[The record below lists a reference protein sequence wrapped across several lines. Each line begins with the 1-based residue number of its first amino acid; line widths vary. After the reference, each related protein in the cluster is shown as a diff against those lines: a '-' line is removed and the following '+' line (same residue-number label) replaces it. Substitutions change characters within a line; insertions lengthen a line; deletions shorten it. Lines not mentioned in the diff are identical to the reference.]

1 MTRKVSPDG
10 RGTVERQPSASSL
23 AGRVTLRL
31 GGWVL
36 EAAAIATL
44 ALVVLASLLRPVV
57 PWDSWA
63 YHLPFSAWLWD
74 IGDARRTFILGEQLS
89 ARYAGFPLFA
99 EFLQGALWKAS
110 GSMAASTLVN
120 SASLCALVAAAGIVI
135 RGSLPIMAFGS
146 LSIPLVAFHSTSN
159 YIDLFVAVMICLQVI
174 AAWQVERQARQVY
187 LTPLR
192 RPLDGWSGIFIVAAV
207 AVGNSKFQAL
217 VVSMAISGF
226 LALYLIFN
234 RAKLATGVLPRL
246 AVVLALASVLS
257 LATAAR
263 NTVAFGNPFYPVR
276 INLPALGVT
285 LPGAEDEYSSR
296 PNYAESLGAMSK
308 PVYWIL
314 SVTEIDWKVRQV
326 PVTYNLDANTG
337 DQAKRFGPGRTGGT
351 WGFFIGC
358 CCILAL
364 WLSVLAFRRNTDG
377 FPNGIFILLLFS
389 FLTVLTAFMPQ
400 SHEMRY
406 YLYWPILLLLMI
418 CVLAEA
424 ARLSPATRL
433 GLSLAFALAFMW
445 SQEMLD
451 FPLRPLPAQPTAE
464 RALAQSPEIEFARRT
479 GGVCLGPA
487 YRPMHFAYAAVF
499 HGGFYVV
506 EQGWDGCS
514 RQPAYPR

>member
-36 EAAAIATL
+36 EGAAIATL

-159 YIDLFVAVMICLQVI
+159 YIDLFVAVMICLQVL
-174 AAWQVERQARQVY
+174 AAWQLERRARQAH
-187 LTPLR
+187 PAPMR
-192 RPLDGWSGIFIVAAV
+192 RTLGGWSGIFILAA
-207 AVGNSKFQAL
+207 AAAGNSKFQAL
-217 VVSMAISGF
+217 VVSMAVSSF
-226 LALYLIFN
+226 LALYLISN
-234 RAKLATGVLPRL
+234 RAQLVRGVLPRL
-246 AVVLALASVLS
+246 VLVLALASVLS

-276 INLPALGVT
+276 ISLPALGVT
-285 LPGAEDEYSSR
+285 LPGTEVEYVSH
-296 PNYAESLGAMSK
+296 PNYAESLGAMSR
-308 PVYWIL
+308 PIYWVL
-314 SVTEIDWKVRQV
+314 SVTEIDWQVRQV
-326 PVTYNLDANTG
+326 PATYNIDANAG
-337 DQAKRFGPGRTGGT
+337 DQARRFGPGRTGGT
-351 WGFFIGC
+351 WGPFIAC
-358 CCILAL
+358 CCSLLL
-364 WLSVLAFRRNTDG
+364 WLSMLAFRRNPAG
-377 FPNGIFILLLFS
+377 FQAGVFILLLFI

-400 SHEMRY
+400 SHEIRY
-406 YLYWPILLLLMI
+406 YLYWPILLLLVI
-418 CVLAEA
+418 CTFAEA
-424 ARLSPATRL
+424 ARLSTATRL
-433 GLSLAFALAFMW
+433 GLSLAFAFAFLW
-445 SQEMLD
+445 SQKMLD
-451 FPLRPLPAQPTAE
+451 FSLRALPAQPTAE
-464 RALAQSPEIEFARRT
+464 LAMVHSPEIEFARRT
-479 GGVCLGPA
+479 GGVCLGPS
-487 YRPMHFAYAAVF
+487 YSPMQFAYAAVF
-499 HGGFYVV
+499 HGGRYVI
-506 EQGWDGCS
+506 EQGWEGCS
-514 RQPAYPR
+514 RHPPYPR